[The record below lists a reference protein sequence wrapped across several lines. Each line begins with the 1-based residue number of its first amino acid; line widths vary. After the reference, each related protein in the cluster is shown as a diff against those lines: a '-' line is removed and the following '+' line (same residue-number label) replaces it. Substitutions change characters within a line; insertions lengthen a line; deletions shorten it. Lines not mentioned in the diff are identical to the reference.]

1 MFLTLSDDDILE
13 GSEQDAEDG
22 VNGKQH
28 KEEASAGLIHLHRA
42 IRLVDAVVGVVNE
55 HSEQD

>member
-13 GSEQDAEDG
+13 GSKQDAEDR
-22 VNGKQH
+22 VYGKQH
-28 KEEASAGLIHLHRA
+28 EEEPSASLIHLHRA